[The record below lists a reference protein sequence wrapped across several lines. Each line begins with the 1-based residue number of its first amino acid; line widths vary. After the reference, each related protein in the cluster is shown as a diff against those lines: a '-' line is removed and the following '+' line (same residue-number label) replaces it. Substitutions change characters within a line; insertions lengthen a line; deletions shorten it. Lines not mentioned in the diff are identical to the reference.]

1 MASLGIFV
9 RERENTDWI
18 TSTVLISNIV
28 FIFRYIYIPTVYV
41 YMFMWNVGLQLTSG
55 NNPFQPDDVGVV
67 KLAHDACLTEEIP
80 PLLLCVACFQTL
92 DGHMDLPFTGQTQT
106 STAHLSKLT
115 WIRTH
120 GHMA

>member
-1 MASLGIFV
+1 M
-9 RERENTDWI
+9 
-18 TSTVLISNIV
+18 
-28 FIFRYIYIPTVYV
+28 
-41 YMFMWNVGLQLTSG
+41 GLKLTSG
-55 NNPFQPDDVGVV
+55 HNPFQSDDVGVV

-106 STAHLSKLT
+106 AAAHLPKFT
-115 WIRTH
+115 WIKTQ